1 MFYNQPRVEHLT
13 LYVHAVIC
21 GGTVSAETS
30 PLSVTSLIS
39 EVPLIYVLDPQS
51 IYSSYLRQR
60 LVISQRPSPGT
71 IRRALR
77 YGGGLRYD
85 TTKV

>member
-1 MFYNQPRVEHLT
+1 MFYNQPRVEYLT
-13 LYVHAVIC
+13 LCARTVIC

-39 EVPLIYVLDPQS
+39 EAPLIYVLDPRR

-60 LVISQRPSPGT
+60 VAIFQRPSPRQFVNVPT
-71 IRRALR
+71 RRALL
-77 YGGGLRYD
+77 YVPLR
-85 TTKV
+85 